1 MNSRILKM
9 DIIKKN
15 IYREAKQMIKWD
27 LLTDQEWTVIRQKK
41 KVRIEVP
48 AGQMAAF
55 SRKLP
60 EDWGSGYKNVTVVCV
75 CESQQQ
81 ANRQIPAFLEIP
93 IWRRE
98 IKVDPLV
105 EKMDFEPW
113 LAGGKIKRVSCSGEV
128 GSGGRLCRYEW
139 VLDLREQCVRQKIE
153 FCFARTGTNFQ
164 KGQKQY
170 RIAEAIQ
177 KEQAAKAGIDY
188 NPQKEEQGNLE
199 SLFERLSESKFRSG
213 FRLGKKEIQYAEE
226 KGRDTIRLHAQEF
239 VRKRLAPAEIA
250 NDGRQTPMRGH
261 PVFLAQHA
269 TGTCCRGCLYKWHR
283 IEKGRELSEEEQ
295 AYIVSVIC
303 EWIARQMKSMGKDF

>member
-48 AGQMAAF
+48 AGQIASF

-60 EDWGSGYKNVTVVCV
+60 EDWDSGYKNVTVVCV

>member
-1 MNSRILKM
+1 
-9 DIIKKN
+9 
-15 IYREAKQMIKWD
+15 MIKWD

-48 AGQMAAF
+48 AGQIASF

-60 EDWGSGYKNVTVVCV
+60 EDWDSGYKNVTVVCV

-81 ANRQIPAFLEIP
+81 VNRQIPAFLEIP

>member
-1 MNSRILKM
+1 
-9 DIIKKN
+9 
-15 IYREAKQMIKWD
+15 MIKWD

-139 VLDLREQCVRQKIE
+139 VLDLREQCCLLYTSKRSFPDIS
-153 FCFARTGTNFQ
+153 
-164 KGQKQY
+164 
-170 RIAEAIQ
+170 
-177 KEQAAKAGIDY
+177 AAPKSSLWRY
-188 NPQKEEQGNLE
+188 NPLPKSSYPGPR
-199 SLFERLSESKFRSG
+199 SLPYAASAAFPGPPSG
-213 FRLGKKEIQYAEE
+213 
-226 KGRDTIRLHAQEF
+226 
-239 VRKRLAPAEIA
+239 
-250 NDGRQTPMRGH
+250 
-261 PVFLAQHA
+261 
-269 TGTCCRGCLYKWHR
+269 
-283 IEKGRELSEEEQ
+283 
-295 AYIVSVIC
+295 
-303 EWIARQMKSMGKDF
+303 

>member
-1 MNSRILKM
+1 
-9 DIIKKN
+9 
-15 IYREAKQMIKWD
+15 MIKWD
-27 LLTDQEWTVIRQKK
+27 LLTEQDWMTIRREKN
-41 KVRIEVP
+41 VRIEVP
-48 AGQMAAF
+48 AGQIASF

-60 EDWGSGYKNVTVVCV
+60 EGWGSGYKNVTVVCV

-139 VLDLREQCVRQKIE
+139 VLNLREQCVRQKIE

>member
-1 MNSRILKM
+1 
-9 DIIKKN
+9 
-15 IYREAKQMIKWD
+15 MIKWD

-48 AGQMAAF
+48 AGQIASF

-60 EDWGSGYKNVTVVCV
+60 EDWDSGYKNVTVVCV

>member
-1 MNSRILKM
+1 
-9 DIIKKN
+9 
-15 IYREAKQMIKWD
+15 MIKWD
-27 LLTDQEWTVIRQKK
+27 LLTDQEWMTIRREKN
-41 KVRIEVP
+41 VRIEVP
-48 AGQMAAF
+48 AGQIASF

-60 EDWGSGYKNVTVVCV
+60 EDWDSGYKNVTVVCV

-239 VRKRLAPAEIA
+239 VRKRLAPAEIV

-261 PVFLAQHA
+261 PVFPAQHA

>member
-1 MNSRILKM
+1 
-9 DIIKKN
+9 
-15 IYREAKQMIKWD
+15 MIKWD
-27 LLTDQEWTVIRQKK
+27 LLTEQDWMTIRREKN
-41 KVRIEVP
+41 VRIEVP
-48 AGQMAAF
+48 AGQIASF

-60 EDWGSGYKNVTVVCV
+60 EDWDSGYKNVTVVCV

-261 PVFLAQHA
+261 PVFPAQHA

>member
-75 CESQQQ
+75 CESQKQ
-81 ANRQIPAFLEIP
+81 ADRQIPVFLKTP
-93 IWRRE
+93 ICHRE

-105 EKMDFEPW
+105 EKMELEPW
-113 LAGGKIKRVSCSGEV
+113 LAGGKIECVSCGGEV
-128 GSGGRLCRYEW
+128 GKVGRLCRYEW
-139 VLDLREQCVRQKIE
+139 VLDLRDQCVRQKTA
-153 FCFARTGTNFQ
+153 FYFTQTGTNFQ
-164 KGQKQY
+164 KGEKQY
-170 RIAEAIQ
+170 RIAEVIQ
-177 KEQAAKAGIDY
+177 KEQAVKAGVNY

-199 SLFERLSESKFRSG
+199 SLFERLSGSKFRSG

-226 KGRDTIRLHAQEF
+226 KGYDTIRLHAQEF
-239 VRKRLAPAEIA
+239 VRKRLAPAEIV

-261 PVFLAQHA
+261 PVFPAQHA
-269 TGTCCRGCLYKWHR
+269 PAHAAEAVCTNGTALRKVG
-283 IEKGRELSEEEQ
+283 S
-295 AYIVSVIC
+295 
-303 EWIARQMKSMGKDF
+303 

>member
-1 MNSRILKM
+1 M

-188 NPQKEEQGNLE
+188 NPQ
-199 SLFERLSESKFRSG
+199 
-213 FRLGKKEIQYAEE
+213 EE
-226 KGRDTIRLHAQEF
+226 KAADL
-239 VRKRLAPAEIA
+239 
-250 NDGRQTPMRGH
+250 
-261 PVFLAQHA
+261 
-269 TGTCCRGCLYKWHR
+269 
-283 IEKGRELSEEEQ
+283 
-295 AYIVSVIC
+295 
-303 EWIARQMKSMGKDF
+303 

>member
-1 MNSRILKM
+1 M
-9 DIIKKN
+9 DGN
-15 IYREAKQMIKWD
+15 
-27 LLTDQEWTVIRQKK
+27 
-41 KVRIEVP
+41 P
-48 AGQMAAF
+48 AEKEGASF

-60 EDWGSGYKNVTVVCV
+60 EDWDSGYKNVTVVCV

-81 ANRQIPAFLEIP
+81 VNRQIPAFLEIP

>member
-1 MNSRILKM
+1 
-9 DIIKKN
+9 
-15 IYREAKQMIKWD
+15 MIKWD
-27 LLTDQEWTVIRQKK
+27 LLTEQDWMTIRREKN
-41 KVRIEVP
+41 VRIEVP
-48 AGQMAAF
+48 AGQIASF

-60 EDWGSGYKNVTVVCV
+60 EDWDSGYKNVTVVCV

-139 VLDLREQCVRQKIE
+139 VLDLRDQCVRQKIE

>member
-1 MNSRILKM
+1 
-9 DIIKKN
+9 
-15 IYREAKQMIKWD
+15 MIKWD

-48 AGQMAAF
+48 AGQIASF

-60 EDWGSGYKNVTVVCV
+60 EDWDSGYKNVTVVCV

-164 KGQKQY
+164 KGQKRY

>member
-48 AGQMAAF
+48 AGQIASF

-60 EDWGSGYKNVTVVCV
+60 EDWDSGYKNVTVVCV

-81 ANRQIPAFLEIP
+81 VNRQIPAFLEIP

>member
-1 MNSRILKM
+1 
-9 DIIKKN
+9 
-15 IYREAKQMIKWD
+15 MIKWD

>member
-1 MNSRILKM
+1 
-9 DIIKKN
+9 
-15 IYREAKQMIKWD
+15 MIKWD
-27 LLTDQEWTVIRQKK
+27 LLTEQDWMTIRREKN
-41 KVRIEVP
+41 VRIEVP
-48 AGQMAAF
+48 AGQIASF

-60 EDWGSGYKNVTVVCV
+60 EGWGSGYKNVTVVCV

-139 VLDLREQCVRQKIE
+139 VLNLREQCVRQKIE

-177 KEQAAKAGIDY
+177 KEQAAKAGIDS

>member
-1 MNSRILKM
+1 
-9 DIIKKN
+9 
-15 IYREAKQMIKWD
+15 MIKWD

-48 AGQMAAF
+48 AGQIASF

-60 EDWGSGYKNVTVVCV
+60 EDWDSGYKNVTVVCV

-261 PVFLAQHA
+261 PVFPAQHA

>member
-60 EDWGSGYKNVTVVCV
+60 EDWCSGYKNVTVVCV

-269 TGTCCRGCLYKWHR
+269 TGTCCSVCLYKWHL
-283 IEKGRELSEEEQ
+283 IEKGRELSEE
-295 AYIVSVIC
+295 
-303 EWIARQMKSMGKDF
+303 

>member
-1 MNSRILKM
+1 
-9 DIIKKN
+9 
-15 IYREAKQMIKWD
+15 MIKWD
-27 LLTDQEWTVIRQKK
+27 LLTEQDWMTIRREKN
-41 KVRIEVP
+41 VRIEVP
-48 AGQMAAF
+48 AGQIASF

-60 EDWGSGYKNVTVVCV
+60 EDWDSGYKNVTVVCV

-177 KEQAAKAGIDY
+177 KEQGAKAGIDY
-188 NPQKEEQGNLE
+188 NPQEEKAADLE
-199 SLFERLSESKFRSG
+199 SLFERLSGSKFRSG

>member
-75 CESQQQ
+75 CESQKQ
-81 ANRQIPAFLEIP
+81 ADRQIPVFLKTP
-93 IWRRE
+93 ICHRE

-105 EKMDFEPW
+105 EKMEIEPW
-113 LAGGKIKRVSCSGEV
+113 LAGGKIECVSCGGEV
-128 GSGGRLCRYEW
+128 GKDGRLCRYEW
-139 VLDLREQCVRQKIE
+139 VLNLRDQCVRQKTA
-153 FCFARTGTNFQ
+153 FYFTQTGTNFQ
-164 KGQKQY
+164 KGEKQY
-170 RIAEAIQ
+170 RIAEVIQ
-177 KEQAAKAGIDY
+177 KEQAVKAGVNY

-226 KGRDTIRLHAQEF
+226 KGYDTIRLHAQEF
-239 VRKRLAPAEIA
+239 VRKRLAPAEIV

-261 PVFLAQHA
+261 PVFPAQHA

>member
-1 MNSRILKM
+1 
-9 DIIKKN
+9 
-15 IYREAKQMIKWD
+15 MIKWD

-177 KEQAAKAGIDY
+177 KEQGAKAGIDY
-188 NPQKEEQGNLE
+188 NPQEEKAADLE
-199 SLFERLSESKFRSG
+199 SLFERLSGSKFRSG

>member
-1 MNSRILKM
+1 
-9 DIIKKN
+9 
-15 IYREAKQMIKWD
+15 MIKWD

-199 SLFERLSESKFRSG
+199 SLFERLSGSKFRSG

>member
-1 MNSRILKM
+1 
-9 DIIKKN
+9 
-15 IYREAKQMIKWD
+15 MIKWD
-27 LLTDQEWTVIRQKK
+27 LLTEQDWMTIRREKN
-41 KVRIEVP
+41 VRIEVP
-48 AGQMAAF
+48 AGQIASF

-60 EDWGSGYKNVTVVCV
+60 EGWGSGYKNVTVVCV

-283 IEKGRELSEEEQ
+283 IEKGRELSEAEQ